1 MNAPPTLAM
10 MFNACLLVGCSA
22 FAALWNSSL
31 AEDFGVNPA
40 GGGGSMQLEPAPAG
54 SQPRKTRPI
63 FVCRSRA
70 PVIYSDRPCGPTSE
84 ERSLQVQVQA
94 QEPQP
99 GRAASTVPAAAPA
112 ATLPRPRPEPKIDD
126 PDAGDSRCRRLR
138 EQREKL
144 DDRMRTGYS
153 AREAAQLWNSWR
165 SLNSEIYRSRC

>member
-1 MNAPPTLAM
+1 MTSPPTLAM

-22 FAALWNSSL
+22 FVALWNSSL
-31 AEDFGVNPA
+31 AEDFGANPA
-40 GGGGSMQLEPAPAG
+40 DGGGSLQLEPTRTG

-70 PVIYSDRPCGPTSE
+70 PVIYSDRPCGPASE
-84 ERSLQVQVQA
+84 ERSLQVQVQ
-94 QEPQP
+94 EPQP
-99 GRAASTVPAAAPA
+99 GGAASTVPAAAPA
-112 ATLPRPRPEPKIDD
+112 ATLPRLQPEPQADD

-153 AREAAQLWNSWR
+153 AREAAQLWNRWR